1 MKRKDSGHPL
11 KRVQTWVFIILA
23 PCEIEL
29 SAPLQFPGNQDLG
42 PLSSG
47 ISPKV
52 IRSFHL
58 FIIPSPRFSALLEAK
73 GKCPLLCVFYQPL
86 TLLSVS
92 GNCDSFS
99 HQTMM
104 IISFLVEL

>member
-1 MKRKDSGHPL
+1 MKRKNSGQPL
-11 KRVQTWVFIILA
+11 NRVQTWVFIILA
-23 PCEIEL
+23 PCEIGL

-58 FIIPSPRFSALLEAK
+58 FVIVSPGFSALLEAK
-73 GKCPLLCVFYQPL
+73 EKCPLLRVFYQPL

-92 GNCDSFS
+92 GNRDSFS
-99 HQTMM
+99 HQTTM
-104 IISFLVEL
+104 ISPF